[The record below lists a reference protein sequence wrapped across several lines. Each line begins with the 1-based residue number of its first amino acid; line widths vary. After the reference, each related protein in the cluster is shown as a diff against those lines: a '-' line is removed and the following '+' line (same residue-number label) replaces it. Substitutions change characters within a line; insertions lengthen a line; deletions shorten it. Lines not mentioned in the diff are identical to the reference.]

1 MGNLGRR
8 IGLSQNQGDSNPVG
22 ANGAVGGGILDLFG
36 NEYFERQ
43 GGIYN
48 APGASPQGIE
58 ATGGVISDYSSGPK
72 FYRAHVYTSSGV
84 FDVSAVGSYGNTVEF
99 LVVGGGGGGGFGG
112 NAGGGG
118 GAGGLR
124 TNLTGH
130 PKAPNE
136 SPFTVST
143 SPGQYTV
150 TVGGGGDGTRGQG
163 GNGTPSVFG
172 PGPLTSQGGGGG
184 GGPNSGGTTGGSGGG
199 GGTHPGGGPKAGGDG
214 NKVTGSSTA
223 APTQG
228 NPGGTGNHVA
238 GSWEGGGGGGGA
250 GGAGGNASPGPGAAS
265 YGGAGLQVAIAGP
278 TTVTAVGGLNPQT
291 NERQWFA
298 GGGGGA
304 PRGVGGAGSAL
315 AVGTANRAGAGEGAP
330 GSDGTVGG
338 HGESGTGSGGGGN
351 GWGNGFGGNGG
362 AGIVVVRYQIAE
374 ISSQKATGGSVSFYG
389 GKTIHTFLS
398 SGTFTA
404 PGTFNETIRY
414 VAVGGGGGGGVQH
427 GGGGGAGGYTTAEI
441 PLNAGGSTVPI
452 AIVIG
457 AGGAGMPAKGSL
469 LGTAGGPE
477 NNGNNTTVAFPS
489 PVTAGYGGGGAQLGP
504 PSGSPLGVG
513 ANAPLGSGGG
523 GGMKQPGQTGD
534 NKGTGGPQGN
544 HGGSAITYSG
554 GGVGGGGG
562 GAGAVG
568 GNPSSPN
575 PEKGAG
581 GIGVQVHP
589 AFRDPAAAPTATTP
603 TEPRFAGER
612 GGGLGTPGP
621 AGQFYL
627 AGGGGGAAHTN
638 WPYSVDSKWGADGGF
653 GGGGHGGNNT
663 PGSETQY
670 HQGTHAV
677 VNTGG
682 GGGATGPHEKPAGSG
697 GSGIVLIAYPT

>member
-1 MGNLGRR
+1 MGYLGRR
-8 IGLSQNQGDSNPVG
+8 IGLSQDSGDSNPGG
-22 ANGAVGGGILDLFG
+22 ADGAVGGGILDLFAHG
-36 NEYFERQ
+36 YFEGQ
-43 GGIYN
+43 GDIYN
-48 APGASPQGIE
+48 APGAAAQGIV
-58 ATGGVISDYSSGPK
+58 ATGGVVSDYTQSGAV
-72 FYRAHVYTSSGV
+72 YRAHVFTSSGV
-84 FDVSAVGSYGNTVEF
+84 FNVSDIGEYGGVVDYLIVAGGGSGGYEGGGGAGGFRTNVSGHPLATGNPAWTVTATSYAVT
-99 LVVGGGGGGGFGG
+99 VGGGGATGKAFGEMGTNGTDSSVNGIISKGGGRGG
-112 NAGGGG
+112 KHNTVPSSPGGSGGGSFSSNTAIGYGYNPSTPSPVVPNIPSPHPYGITQGNNGAPNAGGGG
-118 GAGGLR
+118 GAGGAGASGPGGKGGLGAR
-124 TNLTGH
+124 IDIAGPSADPSPIGTPGPGSGAAATGYL
-130 PKAPNE
+130 AGGGSGA
-136 SPFTVST
+136 SPANGSVDAG
-143 SPGQYTV
+143 PD
-150 TVGGGGDGTRGQG
+150 GGGGGKGYNTGFSNPEIHGVAGT
-163 GNGTPSVFG
+163 
-172 PGPLTSQGGGGG
+172 GGGGG
-184 GGPNSGGTTGGSGGG
+184 GLWQGNNGALGAGGSG
-199 GGTHPGGGPKAGGDG
+199 
-214 NKVTGSSTA
+214 
-223 APTQG
+223 
-228 NPGGTGNHVA
+228 
-238 GSWEGGGGGGGA
+238 
-250 GGAGGNASPGPGAAS
+250 
-265 YGGAGLQVAIAGP
+265 
-278 TTVTAVGGLNPQT
+278 
-291 NERQWFA
+291 
-298 GGGGGA
+298 
-304 PRGVGGAGSAL
+304 
-315 AVGTANRAGAGEGAP
+315 
-330 GSDGTVGG
+330 
-338 HGESGTGSGGGGN
+338 
-351 GWGNGFGGNGG
+351 
-362 AGIVVVRYQIAE
+362 IVVIRYQIASIVGE
-374 ISSQKATGGSVSFYG
+374 AKATGGSVSFYG
-389 GKTIHTFLS
+389 GKTIHTFTN
-398 SGTFTA
+398 SGTFEA

-457 AGGAGMPAKGSL
+457 AGGAGMTSKGSL
-469 LGTAGGPE
+469 VGTAGGPE

-504 PSGSPLGVG
+504 PSGNPLGVG

-523 GGMKQPGQTGD
+523 GGMKQPGITAD

-562 GAGAVG
+562 GAGAAG

-589 AFRDPAAAPTATTP
+589 VFRDPAAAPTGTTP

-621 AGQFYL
+621 GGQFYL

-670 HQGTHAV
+670 HQGTNAV
-677 VNTGG
+677 ANTGG